1 MDGDGMR
8 GASERAFTSRIYVHL
23 QDILW
28 VMPHNEMYFR
38 WMVKYYLMEGK

>member
-28 VMPHNEMYFR
+28 VMPHKIY
-38 WMVKYYLMEGK
+38 VQ